1 MVRHIVMWRV
11 NYADSQ
17 DKKRVVEK
25 LKNALETL
33 PSIIPEIQD
42 YSVGINCI
50 ESERAADL
58 VLDSSFESLVELE
71 KYRVHPEHL
80 KIVELFKK
88 NTSEGRVVD
97 YEY

>member
-50 ESERAADL
+50 ES
-58 VLDSSFESLVELE
+58 
-71 KYRVHPEHL
+71 
-80 KIVELFKK
+80 
-88 NTSEGRVVD
+88 
-97 YEY
+97 